1 MARKRPC
8 GVCSTWF
15 YPNPRQGEQQH
26 TCGRTDCRK
35 EWHRRAC
42 AKWHGQNPDYD
53 AHTRLVRRL
62 VKDESPEQ
70 RGRHPDPLVVI
81 NWPLARDEIGLKF
94 AVLVE
99 ETGKVLFQRVRDAIP
114 A

>member
-26 TCGRTDCRK
+26 TCGRPDCRK

-42 AKWHGQNPDYD
+42 AKWHGQNPYYD

-62 VKDESPEQ
+62 VKDEAPEQ
-70 RGRHPDPLVVI
+70 RGRHPDLGDDTVWSASATTTPVHGVAL
-81 NWPLARDEIGLKF
+81 NR
-94 AVLVE
+94 AVS
-99 ETGKVLFQRVRDAIP
+99 
-114 A
+114 